1 MQLAYIGAIE
11 DLESILTNTF
21 TRLSAAD
28 LLHTPRHWYIVN
40 ATPAIEPMDA
50 RPANLA
56 VSRAYQELTER
67 FDRLIVEFTKLAK
80 WLEKP
85 GPIVF
90 LDTNVLMHCM
100 PLDTIDWAKVLEVGK
115 AVVPRLAVPLAVVDE
130 LDRKKFEGGTMPRER
145 AGRAIQLLHRLS
157 QATGPDEA
165 TPITAAGNS
174 RVMLEMPRD
183 DVGRVRMHA
192 TDDELIA
199 FAAFVHRA
207 GGDRDVRFVTR
218 DLGAQL
224 RARREALPVVWLPDE
239 YLKDKPKPPEAT

>member
-1 MQLAYIGAIE
+1 MMLREGATARSACQALEAANSRVQNAYSGGVGRGPNGMQLAYIDAIE

-145 AGRAIQLLHRLS
+145 AGRAIQLLYILLAPLS
-157 QATGPDEA
+157 RGHIATVRQLAPAKPTAKRMLRGGKRPYLRGAHSTLIGTSAYSYGPRNRS
-165 TPITAAGNS
+165 P
-174 RVMLEMPRD
+174 L
-183 DVGRVRMHA
+183 
-192 TDDELIA
+192 
-199 FAAFVHRA
+199 
-207 GGDRDVRFVTR
+207 
-218 DLGAQL
+218 
-224 RARREALPVVWLPDE
+224 
-239 YLKDKPKPPEAT
+239 